1 MEDKNQSVLEQEL
14 RRHTPALWALFLLSF
29 LSPIFWLTPVLYM
42 YQISERILLSKSET
56 SLWFLFTIAMYVMI
70 LWGIIDNIRSG
81 VLRRVGISF
90 DERVSRLAFT
100 AANQDRPDASVG
112 RSVTLLND
120 VNSLRDAISSRFI
133 AHVFDAFWAPI
144 ILIVLFFLHP
154 LFCYSAAAL
163 LVLFTAFSVAN
174 LLIVRKDASQ
184 MQRANVKAVEF
195 ATAVA
200 RSAETVRAL
209 GMLPRLQSRWYR
221 FHRAMLGWQA
231 RAVAKSGVLL
241 AVTQFI
247 QHSQFILF
255 LTLGAILYFNQ
266 EVTLG
271 AIFAAAIL
279 VRRGLTPIE
288 SVISSWRVIPSA
300 WASYKRLDKVLTG
313 EQNTKQMV
321 ALPRPSGALNVSR
334 VSATAPGRERT
345 LINDVSFV
353 VPAGHVLGVVG
364 PSGAGKTCLA
374 RLLVGIWKPYRGTVA
389 LDDHDLSHWDPDELG
404 AHLGY
409 MSQDI
414 ELLPGTIGEN
424 IARFRPNL
432 EQASEAILEAATL
445 AGIQDIVRGLPDGF
459 NTIVGP
465 DGYVLSSGQR
475 QRIAL
480 ARALFD
486 NPRLVVLDEPNSNLD
501 ATGEEALVS
510 AIWTLKSR
518 GVTIVVVTHKVN
530 LLACCDEVLVLNG
543 GSVQAHGA
551 REQIVNRIPR
561 LKAPPMTVIEGARE
575 NRAS

>member
-1 MEDKNQSVLEQEL
+1 MEDKERSVLQQEL
-14 RRHTPALWALFLLSF
+14 RRHMPALWALFLLSF

-56 SLWFLFTIAMYVMI
+56 SLWFLFAIAMYIMV
-70 LWGIIDNIRSG
+70 LWAIIDNIRSS

-90 DERVSRLAFT
+90 DERISRLVFT
-100 AANQDRPDASVG
+100 AVHQDRPNASVG
-112 RSVTLLND
+112 HSVVHLND

-133 AHVFDAFWAPI
+133 AHVFDAFWAPV

-154 LFCYSAAAL
+154 LFCYAAAAL
-163 LVLFTAFSVAN
+163 LVVFTAFSVAN
-174 LLIVRKDASQ
+174 LFIVRKDASK
-184 MQRANVKAVEF
+184 MQRAAVKEVEF

-209 GMLPRLQSRWYR
+209 GMLPRLQSRWYQ
-221 FHRAMLGWQA
+221 FHRAMLGWQS
-231 RAVAKSGVLL
+231 RSVAKGGVLL
-241 AVTQFI
+241 AITQFI

-255 LTLGAILYFNQ
+255 LTLGSLLYFNQ

-271 AIFAAAIL
+271 AIFAATIL
-279 VRRGLTPIE
+279 VRRGLGPIE
-288 SVISSWRVIPSA
+288 HVINSWRVIPNA
-300 WASYKRLDKVLTG
+300 WGSYKRLDKVLAG
-313 EQNTKQMV
+313 EERSKQMV

-353 VPAGHVLGVVG
+353 VPAGHVLGIVG
-364 PSGAGKTCLA
+364 PSGAGKSCLA
-374 RLLVGIWKPYRGTVA
+374 RLLVGIWKPNRGTIG

-414 ELLPGTIGEN
+414 ELLPGTIAEN
-424 IARFRPNL
+424 IARFQPNL
-432 EQASEAILEAATL
+432 EEASEAILEAATL
-445 AGIQDIVRGLPDGF
+445 AGIQDIVRTLPDGF
-459 NTIVGP
+459 NTRVGP
-465 DGYVLSSGQR
+465 NGYVLSSGQR

-501 ATGEEALVS
+501 ATGEEALLS

-530 LLACCDEVLVLNG
+530 LLSCCDEVLVLNG

-561 LKAPPMTVIEGARE
+561 LKAAPMTVIEGARE